1 MVHTH
6 THTHM
11 YNINAR
17 HRLSERDV
25 TLVSISK
32 KKKMF
37 DIMAY
42 YYFFKDPSYPS
53 RISSI
58 KRHRHSTHVPRTLHG
73 VRNVFKYPLPSSSN
87 HLCRRFSDRW
97 RVWRRYGEGFTHS
110 SLCNKLL
117 KRRKTIFINPSPLR
131 K

>member
-32 KKKMF
+32 KKK
-37 DIMAY
+37 
-42 YYFFKDPSYPS
+42 
-53 RISSI
+53 
-58 KRHRHSTHVPRTLHG
+58 
-73 VRNVFKYPLPSSSN
+73 NV
-87 HLCRRFSDRW
+87 
-97 RVWRRYGEGFTHS
+97 
-110 SLCNKLL
+110 
-117 KRRKTIFINPSPLR
+117 
-131 K
+131 